1 LPPSLK
7 SAYELIEMMNVL
19 CGKQAD
25 VAVASA
31 CCSQGDSC
39 HDATL
44 PPPPPPAAV
53 SDAAAGISDDA
64 TDAQHLTATT
74 AAAAAAAAE
83 TVTEL

>member
-1 LPPSLK
+1 MAPLPPSLK

-39 HDATL
+39 HDAT

-74 AAAAAAAAE
+74 AAAAAAE

>member
-1 LPPSLK
+1 MAPLPPSLK

-39 HDATL
+39 HDAT
-44 PPPPPPAAV
+44 PPPAAV

-74 AAAAAAAAE
+74 AAAAAAE

>member
-1 LPPSLK
+1 MAPLPPSLK

-39 HDATL
+39 HDAT
-44 PPPPPPAAV
+44 PPPPPAAV

-74 AAAAAAAAE
+74 AAAAAE